1 MKRIIILP
9 TIFILSLI
17 AATVYAADKQTQN
30 EIVQERVDVTG
41 DGKEDSITITGVPF
55 EEGSLFLK
63 EISMKIKTSEGESF
77 HNELEGGY
85 EPTLAFK
92 DFNHDGVKDVLVRV
106 ETGGSG
112 GLSNYDLY
120 SFKNSKQVDLG
131 IPEPL
136 TIISQFEEGYKAT
149 IQIEETGKLYTFD
162 LFDRKEKYD
171 RLGLYHNGKL
181 NEPMELMVLPY
192 STLKPVILHEKQVG
206 FKGVQRINGVGNVDT
221 IGFVES
227 SWIFEDGEWKQTDT
241 KVQKSLKSK
250 KKKKNK

>member
-1 MKRIIILP
+1 MKRFIILP

-17 AATVYAADKQTQN
+17 AATVYAADKQAQN
-30 EIVQERVDVTG
+30 EIVQELMDVTG
-41 DGKEDSITITGVPF
+41 DGKDDTITITGVPF

-63 EISMKIKTSEGESF
+63 EISMKIKTSEGEKF
-77 HNELEGGY
+77 HTELEGGY
-85 EPTLAFK
+85 EPSLAFK

-112 GLSNYDLY
+112 GTSNYELY
-120 SFKNSKQVDLG
+120 SFKDAKQVDMG
-131 IPEPL
+131 VPEPL
-136 TIISQFEEGYKAT
+136 TIISQFEEGYKAS
-149 IQIEETGKLYTFD
+149 IQIEETGKLYTFN

-171 RLGLYHNGKL
+171 RLGLYQNGKL

-192 STLKPVILHEKQVG
+192 STLKPVFVHEKQIG
-206 FKGVQRINGVGNVDT
+206 FKGVQRISGVGNVDT

-227 SWIFEDGEWKQTDT
+227 SWILENGEWKQTDT
-241 KVQKSLKSK
+241 KVQKSLKTK